1 MLMWKIIMY
10 MSKDTVAS
18 SAGTPA
24 ASIPPPRSSQQCWHT
39 APLYQFTS
47 VMGWTK
53 PGREGKWKQNT
64 SEDVRKSLPET
75 KAWKSPSAQLK
86 CPGMKEDAEDEG
98 DGRRGPWG
106 EWAGRGERGGW
117 GWQQWRPWM
126 MKVVSCPTEV
136 PNWSAKRMM
145 PGCGWWWWCC
155 KGFYMIQTTQ
165 MTGMIKVIRMNQWWG

>member
-1 MLMWKIIMY
+1 MY

-53 PGREGKWKQNT
+53 PGREGKWKQNS
-64 SEDVRKSLPET
+64 SEDVGRAFQKQRHRLEVPKCPAEVPRNERGCRGWGGWEERAMKRMSRTRRKGRIRMTTVTTMNDESSFLPNG
-75 KAWKSPSAQLK
+75 SAKLK
-86 CPGMKEDAEDEG
+86 CQTHDA
-98 DGRRGPWG
+98 
-106 EWAGRGERGGW
+106 
-117 GWQQWRPWM
+117 
-126 MKVVSCPTEV
+126 
-136 PNWSAKRMM
+136 RMRM
-145 PGCGWWWWCC
+145 IRMLQR
-155 KGFYMIQTTQ
+155 FSMIQTTQ